1 MLWNDEPDHGSAEEW
16 LSQAGNL
23 PLISAQYRARVMEAA
38 LATQRQSLSLHHIQ
52 TVVTSVL
59 AAGLLLC
66 LPGYYQSLRPT
77 TAKPTLPLMPTR
89 LSITPS
95 SATLS
100 SDSYEWGLV
109 ESALAARDQSAR
121 RITGTL

>member
-1 MLWNDEPDHGSAEEW
+1 MWWNDELNRGSTEEW
-16 LSQAGNL
+16 LSQAGDL
-23 PLISAQYRARVMEAA
+23 PMISAHYRARVMEAA

-77 TAKPTLPLMPTR
+77 ATKPSGPMMPSR
-89 LSITPS
+89 LYTPS
-95 SATLS
+95 VANRS